1 MGAVRRVG
9 TLRWAPVRAR
19 RGAALAVVA
28 ALLVVAGIVVVDGAN
43 GPAALALGGAALL
56 AVAVVG
62 GVPAVAVIGACAQL
76 GAAAIAV
83 TLDTGDEVQLAAVPL
98 GLLVWLGAEVTW
110 STLEHRT
117 ASRPTP
123 AWRAR
128 RVGDLAIMGLAAG
141 VVGGLALVAA
151 SGGPRGG
158 GAYRVGA
165 LALVVLVL
173 AGAWWVSRPAPR

>member
-1 MGAVRRVG
+1 MRRVG
-9 TLRWAPVRAR
+9 TVRWAPVRAR

-28 ALLVVAGIVVVDGAN
+28 ALVVVAAIVVVDGAN

-56 AVAVVG
+56 TAAVVG
-62 GVPAVAVIGACAQL
+62 GVPALAVIGSCAQL

-83 TLDTGDEVQLAAVPL
+83 TLDVGDEAQLAAVPL
-98 GLLVWLGAEVTW
+98 GLLVWFGAELSW
-110 STLEHRT
+110 SALEHRT

-128 RVGDLAIMGLAAG
+128 RVGDLALLGLVAG

-158 GAYRVGA
+158 GAYRIGA
-165 LALVVLVL
+165 LAVVVLVL